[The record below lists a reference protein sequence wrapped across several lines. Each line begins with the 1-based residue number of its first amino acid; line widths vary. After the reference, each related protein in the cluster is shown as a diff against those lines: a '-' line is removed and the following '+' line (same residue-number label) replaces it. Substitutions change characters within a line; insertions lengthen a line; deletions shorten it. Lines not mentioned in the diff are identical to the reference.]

1 MEFRKSFSFNKR
13 FTELITE
20 NYYVPVSFNVRV
32 AGSFVIYGPDWP
44 PEMGFPPP
52 EKDEK
57 LVDEVFATLEEVK
70 FGYEE
75 GNEIRSIYDIP
86 RHTKLLEDILNGE
99 ERPFRWEFETG
110 YKVRQFNLTVFAP
123 ADDISAEKIRICDVV
138 TDTTAKMLAM
148 NEIKKS
154 LAPGLYHIDEN
165 NNIVFYYD
173 RIHNQQFWD
182 TGKQFNV
189 QFDLRADNLHKLQ
202 RVELK
207 ELDMMN
213 RRMVELIRQQP
224 DEQTRNY
231 LRQMEQALEYGMQ
244 PDKMQMDRYR
254 QAKYLVEELPKEME
268 KLNTERDK
276 LIDEYKKLCEF
287 LKEKPEI
294 M

>member
-57 LVDEVFATLEEVK
+57 LVDEVFGIIEEVK

-75 GNEIRSIYDIP
+75 DNELRSVYGIP
-86 RHTKLLEDILNGE
+86 RHIKLIEDALNGE

-110 YKVRQFNLTVFAP
+110 YKVRQIALTVFAP
-123 ADDISAEKIRICDVV
+123 ANEISAEKIRICDVV
-138 TDTTAKMLAM
+138 TDTTAKMIAM
-148 NEIKKS
+148 NEISKS

-165 NNIVFYYD
+165 NKIVFYYN
-173 RIHNQQFWD
+173 RIHNQQFWNVR
-182 TGKQFNV
+182 KQFNV

-202 RVELK
+202 QVELK

-213 RRMVELIRQQP
+213 RKMVELIRQQP
-224 DEQTRNY
+224 DEQTQNY

-244 PDKMQMDRYR
+244 PDQIQMDRYR

-268 KLNTERDK
+268 KLNTQRDK